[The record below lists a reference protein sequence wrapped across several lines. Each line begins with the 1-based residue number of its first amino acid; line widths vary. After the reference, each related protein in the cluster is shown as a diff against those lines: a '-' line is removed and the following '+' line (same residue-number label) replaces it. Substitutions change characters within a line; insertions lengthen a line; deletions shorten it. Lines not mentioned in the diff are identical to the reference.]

1 MDTLIVEA
9 EKFVIDYLNENL
21 DSKFVYH
28 NLSHTKRVVEK
39 TQEIIESLE
48 LTEIETQQ
56 LLIAAW
62 FHDTGYTKG
71 IEAHE
76 NDGVTIATDFLK
88 QQNASEEN
96 IKIVSQLIMATK
108 MGNKPSNLLEKIIC
122 DADCSHIGSKSF
134 SDLSELLR
142 KEWELTKD
150 RILTESEWLDENIT
164 FLTSCHKFHTSFAAK
179 AWEKQKG
186 KNLARL
192 LKDKKKIELEDSKLQ
207 QKKAELKFKKNK
219 VELPERGIETMFRVA
234 LRNHI
239 TLSDIADT
247 KANILLSVNA
257 IIISMVLSNL
267 VSKLDNPSNDYLIY
281 PTIIFAAFTVAS
293 IVLSILATRPNVTQG
308 KFSKEDVANKKVNLL
323 FFGNFHKMKLGE
335 FEWAMGEMMK
345 DRDYLYGSLTK
356 DLYFLGLVLNR
367 KYSLLRTTY
376 TVFMVGI
383 VVSVISFVIA
393 FYIRDPE
400 AGRKVHET
408 AMTLLSH

>member
-1 MDTLIVEA
+1 MDTLIIEA
-9 EKFVIDYLNENL
+9 EKFVIDFLNTNL

-28 NLSHTKRVVEK
+28 NLSHTKRVVSK
-39 TQEIIESLE
+39 TEEISEGLSLS
-48 LTEIETQQ
+48 EIEKEQ
-56 LLIAAW
+56 LILAAW
-62 FHDTGYTKG
+62 FHDTGYTKSMDD
-71 IEAHE
+71 HE
-76 NDGVTIATDFLK
+76 DKGVAIATDFLK
-88 QQNASEEN
+88 KHSATEKT
-96 IKIVSQLIMATK
+96 ITAVSQLIMATK
-108 MGNKPSNLLEKIIC
+108 IGHKPQTQLEKVIC
-122 DADCSHIGSKSF
+122 DADCSHIGSKNF
-134 SDLSELLR
+134 SDLTELLR

-150 RILTESEWLDENIT
+150 RVLTESEWLSENIE
-164 FLTSCHKFHTSFAAK
+164 FLTHSHKFHTTFASK
-179 AWEKQKG
+179 NWEKQKG
-186 KNLARL
+186 KNLAKL
-192 LKDKKKIELEDSKLQ
+192 LKDKKKIELEGSKLK
-207 QKKAELKFKKNK
+207 QKKAELKFKQEKI
-219 VELPERGIETMFRVA
+219 ELPERGIETMFRVA

-281 PTIIFAAFTVAS
+281 PTIIFATFTVIS
-293 IVLSILATRPNVTQG
+293 MVLSILATRPNVTQG

-323 FFGNFHKMKLGE
+323 FFGNFHHMKLDD
-335 FEWAMGEMMK
+335 FEWGMNEMMK

-383 VVSVISFVIA
+383 VVSVLSFVIA
-393 FYIRDPE
+393 FYTRDPE

-408 AMTLLSH
+408 TTALLY